1 MILSAHQPAYLPWL
15 GYFDKIS
22 KADVFV
28 FLDTVQYEKNSFI
41 NRNKIKTPQGP
52 QWLTIPVKSK
62 GHITAT
68 LRETLVDDS
77 KPWRSK
83 HLKSIEMNYRKAPYF
98 NEFFPKL
105 EGIQM
110 LPASNLAELCWQQ
123 LQFWLKEFN
132 IKAKVIRSSDLAVES
147 KKSDLVLDL
156 CRHFNADHYLS
167 GILGKDYLDEYSFAT
182 NGIAVQYQDFQ
193 HPIYTQLW
201 GDFLPYMSIID
212 YWMNCGSELQNIST
226 RRING
231 L

>member
-83 HLKSIEMNYRKAPYF
+83 HLKSIEMNYRKAPFF

-156 CRHFNADHYLS
+156 CLHFNADHYLS

>member
-15 GYFDKIS
+15 GYFEKIAC
-22 KADVFV
+22 ADVFI
-28 FLDTVQYEKNSFI
+28 FLDTVQFEKNSFI
-41 NRNKIKTPQGP
+41 NRNKIKTQQGP
-52 QWLTIPVKSK
+52 QWLTIPVKTK

-68 LRETLVDDS
+68 LQETIVDDS
-77 KPWRSK
+77 KPWRGK

-98 NEFFPKL
+98 NECFPKL
-105 EGIQM
+105 ELLLM
-110 LPASNLAELCWQQ
+110 LPATNLAELCWQQ
-123 LQFWLKEFN
+123 LQFWLTELN
-132 IKAKVIRSSDLAVES
+132 IKTKVIRSSNLAISS
-147 KKSDLVLDL
+147 KKSDLILDL
-156 CRHFNADHYLS
+156 CRDCNADHYLT
-167 GILGKDYLDEYSFAT
+167 GILGKDYHDEYSFDT
-182 NGIAVQYQDFQ
+182 NGKAEQYQDFQ

>member
-1 MILSAHQPAYLPWL
+1 
-15 GYFDKIS
+15 
-22 KADVFV
+22 
-28 FLDTVQYEKNSFI
+28 
-41 NRNKIKTPQGP
+41 
-52 QWLTIPVKSK
+52 
-62 GHITAT
+62 
-68 LRETLVDDS
+68 
-77 KPWRSK
+77 
-83 HLKSIEMNYRKAPYF
+83 
-98 NEFFPKL
+98 
-105 EGIQM
+105 M

-132 IKAKVIRSSDLAVES
+132 IKTKVIRSSDLAVES

>member
-132 IKAKVIRSSDLAVES
+132 IKTKVVRSSYLAISS

-156 CRHFNADHYLS
+156 CRHFNADQYLS
-167 GILGKDYLDEYSFAT
+167 GIQGRDYLDESSFYT

-201 GDFLPYMSIID
+201 GDFLPYISIID
-212 YWMNCGSELQNIST
+212 YWMNCGSDLQNIST